1 MSKEIITQQQEFK
14 DLGIS
19 AEKFYSTGG
28 NNYVNIK
35 IGDTSYSIQLVVPTP
50 TVTMTPSV
58 TITPSPSITPTE
70 TETPTPTPTPTVTP
84 TVTPTSP

>member
-1 MSKEIITQQQEFK
+1 MGKEIITQQQEFK

-19 AEKFYSTGG
+19 VEKFYSSGG
-28 NNYVNIK
+28 NDYVNIK
-35 IGDTSYSIQLVVPTP
+35 IGDTSYSIQVVAPTP

-70 TETPTPTPTPTVTP
+70 TKTPTPTPTVTP
-84 TVTPTSP
+84 TPS